1 MKKLILTS
9 FLSILIATVMAT
21 VAYSYNITHPDLKNA
36 HDLAEQ
42 AIHQVQQAQ
51 QKEATGGVNFGG
63 HANKAADLFAQAA
76 KELVAADEYNDA
88 HQKKPK

>member
-1 MKKLILTS
+1 MKRLVLTS
-9 FLSILIATVMAT
+9 FLSIVIAT

-36 HDLAEQ
+36 HDLAGQ

-51 QKEATGGVNFGG
+51 HTEATGGVDFGG
-63 HANKAADLFAQAA
+63 HANKAVDLFTQAQ

-88 HQKKPK
+88 HQKKKTK